1 MKDNNLLVFE
11 YFFLVFAYIKELFA
25 TGVRS
30 IYDNLRKKLFWK
42 ITKNKLVTNTK
53 TSCMESGV
61 ISNYLTT
68 IHLLHLQH
76 WQQQQDAQN

>member
-30 IYDNLRKKLFWK
+30 IYDNLRKKNCFEK
-42 ITKNKLVTNTK
+42 
-53 TSCMESGV
+53 
-61 ISNYLTT
+61 
-68 IHLLHLQH
+68 
-76 WQQQQDAQN
+76 